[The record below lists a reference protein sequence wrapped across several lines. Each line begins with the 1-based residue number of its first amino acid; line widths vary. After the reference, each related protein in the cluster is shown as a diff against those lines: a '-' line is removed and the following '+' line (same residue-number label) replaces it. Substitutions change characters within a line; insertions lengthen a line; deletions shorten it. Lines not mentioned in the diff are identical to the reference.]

1 MPLVTKERIFCLV
14 YNFFTKIFFNNPR
27 IFSKNPH
34 FLWQKLRRFFK
45 NNSVFYKQIRMR
57 DTLKMAPMI
66 TAGLTMQCKPNY
78 RDKNNFSY
86 VFNVERAETKN
97 WRVSERSC
105 TATLTTRISTGN
117 MKGDVLPLAT
127 NSGRKEWS
135 KDSRQRVKFVVEAFH
150 TMPKADYIQ
159 TLAHDQQKINNDE

>member
-1 MPLVTKERIFCLV
+1 
-14 YNFFTKIFFNNPR
+14 
-27 IFSKNPH
+27 
-34 FLWQKLRRFFK
+34 
-45 NNSVFYKQIRMR
+45 MR

-127 NSGRKEWS
+127 NSGRKE
-135 KDSRQRVKFVVEAFH
+135 
-150 TMPKADYIQ
+150 
-159 TLAHDQQKINNDE
+159 